1 MNPDLMVSPIT
12 TSLGTWKG
20 PTTPNWG
27 PFRNTLKVLRWYY
40 DHTIRM
46 YVQSQVT
53 LGCKA
58 LEAKGFMGWLK
69 VKTHSYRGFTINM
82 CFEKMPFVTGNGCG
96 LHQLDTSNLHLRV
109 MQ

>member
-27 PFRNTLKVLRWYY
+27 PFRNTLKVLHWYY
-40 DHTIRM
+40 NHTIRM

-96 LHQLDTSNLHLRV
+96 PHQLDTSNLHLRV